1 MTDFDLKVTDK
12 LLSTTRS
19 VRKRLDFEREVPTE
33 VVMECLELGLQ
44 APTGSNRQGW
54 RWREKAGPRKTSGS
68 SIPPSI
74 LPRISSAPPCM

>member
-33 VVMECLELGLQ
+33 VVMDCLELGLQ
-44 APTGSNRQGW
+44 APQARTGRAGAGW
-54 RWREKAGPRKTSGS
+54 W
-68 SIPPSI
+68 
-74 LPRISSAPPCM
+74 